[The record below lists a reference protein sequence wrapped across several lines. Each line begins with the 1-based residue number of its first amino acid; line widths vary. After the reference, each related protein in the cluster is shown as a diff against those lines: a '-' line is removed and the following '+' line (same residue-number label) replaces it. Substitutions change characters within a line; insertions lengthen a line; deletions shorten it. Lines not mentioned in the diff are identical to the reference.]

1 MATIKFDW
9 ATMYRDLTDVVMEVV
24 DTMTGEIYQE
34 ATSALTS
41 AGKTDSE
48 QEAVTY
54 DAVKQIVTG
63 QCTFYAQALVESFG
77 TGTEAD
83 TTGVSY
89 WSQYIGMKDNDLFN
103 PARTGTTIV
112 GRPAGSYVDMW
123 GRGRQS
129 SGARVGQPLGIKGIK
144 PKYSIQHAEEWI
156 MKNSET
162 KIERALE
169 TALDGFFANA
179 SKYFIVVGG

>member
-9 ATMYRDLTDVVMEVV
+9 AAMYRDLTDVVMEVV

-34 ATSALTS
+34 ATSALS
-41 AGKTDSE
+41 SDGEADSE

-77 TGTEAD
+77 TGEYSDRTSQA
-83 TTGVSY
+83 Y
-89 WSQYIGMKDNDLFN
+89 WNDYKNSEFWN
-103 PARTGTTIV
+103 SARKNQTIV
-112 GRPAGSYVDMW
+112 GRRYGEYVDMW
-123 GRGRQS
+123 GNKRNSTGTRE
-129 SGARVGQPLGIKGIK
+129 GVPLGIKGQK
-144 PKYSIQHAEEWI
+144 PTRAIQRAEEWI
-156 MKNSET
+156 VKNGT
-162 KIERALE
+162 TRIERALDV
-169 TALDGFFANA
+169 ALDSFFANA